1 MADLAKRIMMEIT
14 MNKAVGIHNGADTH
28 HQLQSIVF
36 VSFRTKKAMKS
47 NWQKLGRHEN
57 FNTVFSEFMI
67 FTSYSI
73 IRKLGMQLT
82 QPNTMGCVLCGV
94 CHYYRLR

>member
-1 MADLAKRIMMEIT
+1 MMEIT

-28 HQLQSIVF
+28 HQLQSMVF

-57 FNTVFSEFMI
+57 LNTVFSEFMI

-73 IRKLGMQLT
+73 IRKSCQE
-82 QPNTMGCVLCGV
+82 
-94 CHYYRLR
+94 RDS